1 MRSGVYPACAGIDLR
16 SRLKSR
22 LRSRLPRMRGDR
34 PRKKDIPSFQG
45 KFTPHARGSTDL
57 SFFFLLFGF
66 VYPACAGIDL
76 HGHGTFPSQPSLPRM
91 RGDRPAGREGITGI
105 VGFTP
110 HARGSTLTALVGNRL
125 FPVYPAC
132 AGIDLMPVMV
142 LSPSLS
148 LPRMRGDRPS
158 ISSSSDSVKWFTPHA
173 RGSTP
178 GYTEHIRKHTVYPAC
193 AGIDRDTRH
202 P

>member
-1 MRSGVYPACAGIDLR
+1 MRGDRPLPHHEASGVCAFTPHARGSTTIRPAAPMRSGVYPACAGIDLR

-45 KFTPHARGSTDL
+45 KFTPHARGSTVL
-57 SFFFLLFGF
+57 TGFLLHFGF

-105 VGFTP
+105 FGFTP

-132 AGIDLMPVMV
+132 AGIDPRLYGTYKEAH
-142 LSPSLS
+142 S
-148 LPRMRGDRPS
+148 LPRMRGDRP
-158 ISSSSDSVKWFTPHA
+158 
-173 RGSTP
+173 
-178 GYTEHIRKHTVYPAC
+178 
-193 AGIDRDTRH
+193 
-202 P
+202 